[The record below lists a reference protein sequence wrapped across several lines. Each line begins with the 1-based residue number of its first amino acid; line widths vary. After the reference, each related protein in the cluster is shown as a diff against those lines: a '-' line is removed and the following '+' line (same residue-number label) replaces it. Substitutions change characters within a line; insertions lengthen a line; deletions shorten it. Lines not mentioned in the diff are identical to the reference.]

1 MAKLGVNLGRVHLV
15 GAGPGDPDLLTVKA
29 LRLLQNAEAVVY
41 DRLVSADILALASPA
56 ARMVSVG
63 KESGRHSVPQD
74 QINLLLESLAREGL
88 SVVRLKGGDPFIFGR
103 GGEEAL
109 HLAQAGIPC
118 SVVPG
123 VTAAAGCGAAAGIPL
138 THRGLAGSVRLITGH
153 GLEDKELRIDW
164 ASLSDP
170 DCTLV
175 FYMGIATA
183 PLISAKLIEAGLP
196 ADTPAAAI
204 ERGTRRDQRVH
215 VTSLERLPFV
225 AASCQPPTLLVVGKV
240 VTLSPTLL
248 AASFDDWREAAE

>member
-1 MAKLGVNLGRVHLV
+1 MAEIGRVHLV

-29 LRLLQNAEAVVY
+29 LRLLATAQAVVY
-41 DRLVSADILALASPA
+41 DRLVSADILALAHPA
-56 ARMVSVG
+56 ARMISVG

-88 SVVRLKGGDPFIFGR
+88 EVVRLKGGDPFIFGR

-109 HLAQAGIPC
+109 HLAQSGIPV

-123 VTAAAGCGAAAGIPL
+123 ITAAAGCGAAAGIPL

-153 GLEDKELRIDW
+153 GLDDQELRIDW

-183 PLISAKLIEAGLP
+183 PLIAARLIEAGLP

-204 ERGTRRDQRVH
+204 ERGTRKDQQVH
-215 VTSLERLPFV
+215 VTTLADLPAV
-225 AASCQPPTLLVVGKV
+225 AAGCKPPTLLVVGKV
-240 VTLSPTLL
+240 VSLSPQLL
-248 AASFDDWREAAE
+248 ADGLRSLPEAAE

>member
-1 MAKLGVNLGRVHLV
+1 MAKIGRVHLV

-29 LRLLQNAEAVVY
+29 LKLLNAAQVVVY
-41 DRLVSADILALASPA
+41 DRLVSADILALANPS
-56 ARMVSVG
+56 ARMISVG

-74 QINLLLESLAREGL
+74 QINSLLENLAREGQM
-88 SVVRLKGGDPFIFGR
+88 VVRLKGGDPFIFGR

-109 HLAQAGIPC
+109 HLAEVGIPC

-123 VTAAAGCGAAAGIPL
+123 ITAAAGCGAAAGIPL

-153 GLEDKELRIDW
+153 GLEDKDLRINW

-183 PLISAKLIEAGLP
+183 PLISAKLMEAGLS

-204 ERGTRRDQRVH
+204 ERGTRKDQKVH
-215 VTSLERLPFV
+215 ITTLRELPAV
-225 AASCQPPTLLVVGKV
+225 AAGCQPPTLLVVGRV
-240 VTLSPTLL
+240 VSLSPQLL
-248 AASFDDWREAAE
+248 AASLEDLREAAE

>member
-1 MAKLGVNLGRVHLV
+1 MDGLGQVHLV

-29 LRLLQNAEAVVY
+29 LRLLWQAEAVVY
-41 DRLVSADILALASPA
+41 DRLVSPDIVDLANPA
-56 ARMVSVG
+56 ARRIPVG

-74 QINLLLESLAREGL
+74 QINRLLESLAREGL
-88 SVVRLKGGDPFIFGR
+88 RVVRLKGGDPFIFGR

-109 HLAQAGIPC
+109 HLAAAGIPC

-153 GLEDKELRIDW
+153 GREDHDLRINW
-164 ASLSDP
+164 SSLTDP

-183 PLISAKLIEAGLP
+183 PLIAARLMEAGLS

-204 ERGTRRDQRVH
+204 ERGTLPGQRVH
-215 VTSLERLPFV
+215 VTRLADLPAV
-225 AASCQPPTLLVVGKV
+225 AAGCQPPTLLVVGKV
-240 VTLSPTLL
+240 VSLSPQLL
-248 AASFDDWREAAE
+248 AASADGWREAAE

>member
-1 MAKLGVNLGRVHLV
+1 MAKIGRVHLV

-29 LRLLQNAEAVVY
+29 LKLLNAAQVVVY
-41 DRLVSADILALASPA
+41 DRLVSADILALANPS
-56 ARMVSVG
+56 ARMISVG

-74 QINLLLESLAREGL
+74 QINSLLESLAREGL
-88 SVVRLKGGDPFIFGR
+88 MVVRLKGGDPFIFGR

-109 HLAQAGIPC
+109 HLAEVGIPC

-123 VTAAAGCGAAAGIPL
+123 ITAAAGCGAAAGIPL

-153 GLEDKELRIDW
+153 GLEDKDLRINW

-183 PLISAKLIEAGLP
+183 PLISAKLMEAGLS

-204 ERGTRRDQRVH
+204 ERGTRKDQKVH
-215 VTSLERLPFV
+215 ITTLRELPTV
-225 AASCQPPTLLVVGKV
+225 AAGCQPPTLLVVGRV
-240 VTLSPTLL
+240 VSLSPQLL
-248 AASFDDWREAAE
+248 AASLEDLREAAE

>member
-1 MAKLGVNLGRVHLV
+1 MDKLGQVYLV

-29 LRLLQNAEAVVY
+29 LRLLWQAEAVVY
-41 DRLVSADILALASPA
+41 DRLVSPEIVDLANPE
-56 ARMVSVG
+56 ARRISVG
-63 KESGRHSVPQD
+63 KESGRHSVPQE

-88 SVVRLKGGDPFIFGR
+88 RVVRLKGGDPFIFGR

-109 HLAQAGIPC
+109 HLAAAGIPC

-153 GLEDKELRIDW
+153 GREDQDLRINW
-164 ASLSDP
+164 ASLTDP

-204 ERGTRRDQRVH
+204 ERGTLPGQRVH
-215 VTSLERLPFV
+215 VTSLEKLPAV
-225 AASCQPPTLLVVGKV
+225 AACCQPPTLLVVGRV
-240 VTLSPTLL
+240 VTLSPQLL
-248 AASFDDWREAAE
+248 AASLGDWREAAE